1 MSEPIVVR
9 TETPADRA
17 AVLEINRAAFGADGE
32 AVLVERLHADGDVVL
47 GLVAVVDGE
56 PVGHLLFSR
65 LPITWATGETVP
77 AAALGPLAVLPAWQR
92 QGVGSALAREG
103 LRRCGERGIV
113 AVVVLGDPAYYTR
126 FGFRAAL
133 ASRLQT
139 PWSGP
144 HLMAIELEPGSLG
157 DEAGI
162 ARYAPAFMALD
173 I

>member
-65 LPITWATGETVP
+65 MPITWATGETVP
-77 AAALGPLAVLPAWQR
+77 AAALGPLAVLPASR
-92 QGVGSALAREG
+92 P
-103 LRRCGERGIV
+103 
-113 AVVVLGDPAYYTR
+113 DPVR
-126 FGFRAAL
+126 
-133 ASRLQT
+133 
-139 PWSGP
+139 
-144 HLMAIELEPGSLG
+144 
-157 DEAGI
+157 
-162 ARYAPAFMALD
+162 
-173 I
+173 